1 MTTTPLTGGG
11 TPALPTRGDSGHSVE
26 VVVAPAPA
34 PAHDEER
41 DAAGS
46 SHRTDLF
53 AASQSV
59 IREHFRDPRFDVAE
73 LARRLNM
80 SVSHLHRLFSAEGTT
95 PKREIER
102 YRLEDVQRRLA
113 EIRTFESIVDQA
125 GFRSLRH
132 FKATAARFRAVPG
145 RAG

>member
-1 MTTTPLTGGG
+1 MTTQPLTDGEAA
-11 TPALPTRGDSGHSVE
+11 ALPMRSDSGHGVDF
-26 VVVAPAPA
+26 VVAPAPA
-34 PAHDEER
+34 HDGER
-41 DAAGS
+41 DAANS
-46 SHRTDLF
+46 PQNVDLF

-59 IREHFRDPRFDVAE
+59 IREHFRDPRFDVAG
-73 LARRLNM
+73 LARRLNV
-80 SVSHLHRLFSAEGTT
+80 SVSHVHRVFCAQGTT

-113 EIRTFESIVDQA
+113 EIRTFESILDQA

-132 FKATAARFRAVPG
+132 FKATAARLRAVRK